1 MLTRR
6 IATSACALCLAVPA
20 AAAARPAVNPPPT
33 QGNRVVHVETRGDH
47 TPGDAYS
54 QLRRANALTGDGGT
68 PGWRIAA
75 AAEGTVLALLAL
87 GSVVIVR
94 SRRNVHHIGF

>member
-6 IATSACALCLAVPA
+6 IAASACALCLAVPA

-33 QGNRVVHVETRGDH
+33 QGDRVVHVEARDDH
-47 TPGDAYS
+47 TPSDAYS
-54 QLRRANALTGDGGT
+54 TS
-68 PGWRIAA
+68 GWRIAA
-75 AAEGTVLALLAL
+75 VGEGTLLALLAL

-94 SRRNVHHIGF
+94 SRHDVHHIGL

>member
-33 QGNRVVHVETRGDH
+33 QGNRVAHVEPRDGRH
-47 TPGDAYS
+47 AMAATPAKASVGAD
-54 QLRRANALTGDGGT
+54 DGGT

>member
-20 AAAARPAVNPPPT
+20 AAVARPAVNPPPL
-33 QGNRVVHVETRGDH
+33 QGNRVVHVEARDGRHAMVAPPAKASMVAD
-47 TPGDAYS
+47 
-54 QLRRANALTGDGGT
+54 DGGT